1 MEDDNFLV
9 ATKFALIEAI
19 MAATDPDLLDLI
31 TKILIIENE
40 NQRAQTPQAG

>member
-31 TKILIIENE
+31 TKILIIENVSHQE
-40 NQRAQTPQAG
+40 QTPQAG